1 MKKEVDPKAVSVRL
15 VQRMKDLDI
24 SGADITRATGA
35 SSAAITKWRQGIN
48 APTRYILPLSQ
59 LLQCTPEWLLHGEE
73 PRSVAQRAILP
84 VAAVDA
90 PDVAPQSVAEENI
103 PALVTP
109 IAQSTG
115 YGDVPTPLHK
125 PESNIGSP
133 GRYRTWSSNDPLPP
147 DEFIYLRYKKEV
159 AFRGGDGSIEME
171 DYNDYKLPFARAT
184 MYRMGITPER
194 AMCFTVEGDS
204 MEPVLPPGAMIG
216 VNFDDT
222 RIKDGEIYAFRHDDL
237 FRVKILYRL
246 PGGKVK
252 ISSYNSMEYPD
263 EFVSIEDIII
273 IGRVFTW
280 SVLN

>member
-1 MKKEVDPKAVSVRL
+1 MSLAENVRIL
-15 VQRMKDLDI
+15 RERAGMTQAELAEKLGKGQTTIFKIENGQTLRPRFMDELAQALGVTRIQLEF
-24 SGADITRATGA
+24 GA
-35 SSAAITKWRQGIN
+35 
-48 APTRYILPLSQ
+48 LSDSPAQ
-59 LLQCTPEWLLHGEE
+59 QPREE
-73 PRSVAQRAILP
+73 
-84 VAAVDA
+84 D
-90 PDVAPQSVAEENI
+90 NI

-109 IAQSTG
+109 VTQGVG

-133 GRYRTWSSNDPLPP
+133 GHYRTWSSNSPLPS
-147 DEFIYLRYKKEV
+147 DEFSYIRFKKEV
-159 AFRGGDGSIEME
+159 AFRGGDGSVEME

-184 MYRMGITPER
+184 MYRMGITPDR

-204 MEPVLPPGAMIG
+204 MEPVLPPGATIG

-222 RIKDGEIYAFRHDDL
+222 RIKDGQIYAFRHDDL

-246 PGGKVK
+246 PGGQVK
-252 ISSYNSMEYPD
+252 ISSYNSAEYPD
-263 EFVSIEDIII
+263 EFVSIEEIVI